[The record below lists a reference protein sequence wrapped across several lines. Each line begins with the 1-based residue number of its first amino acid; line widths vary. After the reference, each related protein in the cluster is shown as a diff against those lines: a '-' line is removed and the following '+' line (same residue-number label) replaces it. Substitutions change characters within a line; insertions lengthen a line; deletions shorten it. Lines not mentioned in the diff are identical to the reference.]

1 MTGRLRI
8 MRRKLLPS
16 PRGKRFH
23 SPCPSQYQARRPVPT
38 EASHT
43 SPGTAFLMTM
53 FNVCLG
59 WWFANPLIKDKGEG
73 KENWEVIGPK
83 CGFLS
88 LLSELLASSRDDL
101 PQVYLSDGGH
111 FENLGFDELAP
122 CRCRYIIVC
131 DADADPKFEFED
143 IGNAIRKIRIDFG
156 IDIEI
161 DTRSPRPRST
171 DGAEPVPLRSRKN
184 SLRKRRQ
191 ELQRAPRVAWISPQ
205 HQAEPHRRRARR
217 RVAIRGRQQ
226 GFPASNHA

>member
-1 MTGRLRI
+1 
-8 MRRKLLPS
+8 
-16 PRGKRFH
+16 
-23 SPCPSQYQARRPVPT
+23 
-38 EASHT
+38 
-43 SPGTAFLMTM
+43 MTM
-53 FNVCLG
+53 FDVRLG

-111 FENLGFDELAP
+111 FENLGLGRVLRDAGADTSSFATPTPIPNLNSRTSATPFERSELISGSTSKSTRALLVP
-122 CRCRYIIVC
+122 
-131 DADADPKFEFED
+131 DPQTGRSLFHCAVGK
-143 IGNAIRKIRIDFG
+143 IHYGNA
-156 IDIEI
+156 
-161 DTRSPRPRST
+161 
-171 DGAEPVPLRSRKN
+171 
-184 SLRKRRQ
+184 RQ
-191 ELQRAPRVAWISPQ
+191 ELQRAPRVAWISPL